1 MNQLGSVLILGSGVK
16 QIKFAIGIHNHQPVG
31 NFDFV
36 FEEAYRKAYLP
47 FLEVLARHPRIK
59 IAQHY
64 TGVLFEWLLQRDP
77 NFGVRLRELVS
88 AGQVEMMSGGY
99 YEPILINIPDED
111 KLGQIDKLNQFIY
124 ATTGYRPTGLWLAER
139 IWEPQLPRTLAQ
151 TGAKYVVIDD
161 SHFKTAGLEQTE
173 LFGYYVTEDNGH
185 VINIFPISEKLRYT
199 MPFQEPEATIDYLRS
214 IATEDGDKLVVFADD
229 GEKFGIWPGTHHHCY
244 EERWLERFFI
254 ALEQNLDWI
263 ELLHFSEVLAKMLPV
278 GRVYLPTASYREM
291 MEWALPAPAIERY
304 EQFEEQLKNNQLFN
318 SFKEFVRG
326 GFWRNFLAKYPESNN
341 LHKKS
346 LWVSRKVNR
355 LIGDQQYDQKL
366 AQKARDHLWA
376 GQTNC
381 PYWHGVFGG
390 LYLNNLRHAVYKN
403 MIQAEAM
410 VDQLVRTAAELE
422 QGWTELHVTDFD
434 ADGREELVAETRV
447 YNLYFAPRAGGTL
460 FEMDYKPKA
469 VNLLDTM
476 TRRKEAYHNKLLAI
490 KDQKAAP
497 DPSGVASI
505 HDLVIAKEPGLEKKL
520 HYDRYRRTSL
530 IDHFFAADTQLDELA
545 RCDYREVG
553 DFVAAAYDYETESTA
568 ECLIIRMYRTGLV
581 LANGSNHRIRLS
593 KTVSI
598 LPSSALIKIAYQLT
612 NLDAVPVALWF
623 GTEFNV
629 ALLAGNAPDRYYY
642 FDRQL
647 SDHRH
652 LASSGIVESVRQMG
666 LKDEWQKIDVQFQ
679 FDQPAMVW
687 RFPIET
693 ISQSEGGF
701 ERVYQSSVIVP
712 NWKLKLAA
720 SEVWTVEIH
729 QQVFDI

>member
-1 MNQLGSVLILGSGVK
+1 MK
-16 QIKFAIGIHNHQPVG
+16 KIKFAIGIHNHQPVG

-47 FLEVLARHPRIK
+47 FLEVLAQHPKIK

-77 NFGVRLRELVS
+77 NFGARLRQLVS
-88 AGQVEMMSGGY
+88 VGQVEMMSGGY

-111 KLGQIDKLNQFIY
+111 KLGQIEKLNRFVY
-124 ATTGYRPTGLWLAER
+124 ENTGYQPIGLWLAER
-139 IWEPQLPRTLAQ
+139 IWEPHLPRPLSQ

-161 SHFKTAGLEQTE
+161 SHFKTAGLDQKE
-173 LFGYYVTEDNGH
+173 LFGYYMTEDNGH
-185 VINIFPISEKLRYT
+185 AINIFPISEKLRYT

-214 IATEDGDKLVVFADD
+214 IATEEGDKLVVFADD
-229 GEKFGIWPGTHHHCY
+229 GEKFGIWPGTYQHCY
-244 EERWLERFFI
+244 EDRWLERFFV

-263 ELLHFSEVLAKMLPV
+263 ELLHFSEVLAKMPPV

-291 MEWALPAPAIERY
+291 MEWALPAPTIERY
-304 EQFEEQLKNNQLFN
+304 EQFEKELKNKQLFDN
-318 SFKEFVRG
+318 FKEFVRG

-355 LIGDQQYDQKL
+355 LIGDARYDQKL
-366 AQKARDHLWA
+366 AQQARDHLWA

-403 MIQAEAM
+403 MIQAEAI
-410 VDQLVRTAAELE
+410 VDQLVHTPAELE
-422 QGWTELHVTDFD
+422 QGWTQLQITDFD
-434 ADGREELVAETRV
+434 VDGSNELVAETKV
-447 YNLYFAPRAGGTL
+447 YNLYFAPHVGGTL

-490 KDQKAAP
+490 KDQTATSSS
-497 DPSGVASI
+497 SGVASI

-530 IDHFFAADTQLDELA
+530 IDHFLAADTQLDQLA
-545 RCDYREVG
+545 RCDYQEAG
-553 DFVAAAYDYETESTA
+553 DFVSAAYNYETELTA
-568 ECLIIRMYRTGLV
+568 ECLNIRMHRVGLV
-581 LANGSNHRIRLS
+581 AANGLYKKISLS
-593 KTVSI
+593 KTISI
-598 LPSSALIKIAYQLT
+598 FPNSPLIKIFYQIK
-612 NLDAVPVALWF
+612 NLATVPVALWF
-623 GTEFNV
+623 GPEFNI

-642 FDRQL
+642 FDQDVRNE
-647 SDHRH
+647 RH
-652 LASSGIVESVRQMG
+652 LASSGIVKSVRQMG
-666 LKDEWQKIDVQFQ
+666 LKDEWQKLDVQFR
-679 FDQPAMVW
+679 FDRPTTVW

-712 NWKLKLAA
+712 NWKLKLDA
-720 SEVWTVEIH
+720 SEEWSVEIH
-729 QQVFDI
+729 QLVLDI